1 MRLAAPVAIAAAS
14 ALLLSA
20 CGTGHDAVNGNSSGQ
35 YRFINATSQGHVIPA
50 AQRKPA
56 ADLHGT
62 LIDGASYQ
70 LTQHR
75 GHVVLINYWATWC
88 APCVIESPMLE
99 GVYRQMHSA
108 GVDFVGIDI
117 KDERQAAQAFIA
129 DNHMTYPMIYDE
141 SAKTALQLNVPT
153 GGLPVTTLI
162 DRAGR
167 VAAVY
172 IGQVH
177 QPDITTA
184 LRQLAAEAA

>member
-1 MRLAAPVAIAAAS
+1 MRAAAAAAITAAA

-20 CGTGHDAVNGNSSGQ
+20 CGTGHNAVDSAAAGQ
-35 YRFINATSQGHVIPA
+35 YRFVNATHFGTIIPA
-50 AQRKPA
+50 PQRKPA

-62 LIDGASYQ
+62 LIDGGSYD
-70 LTQHR
+70 LARHR

-99 GVYRQMHSA
+99 GVYRTMHSR
-108 GVDFVGIDI
+108 GVDFVGVDV

-129 DNHMTYPMIYDE
+129 DKHMTYPMIYDE
-141 SAKTALQLNVPT
+141 SAKTALQLGVPT

-172 IGQVH
+172 VGQVH
-177 QPDITTA
+177 QPDITAA
-184 LRQLAAEAA
+184 LRQLAGQTA